1 MEDNMKEYQK
11 KMNSSGQFMLRNL
24 TVGIIVIAFTMILIP
39 KAFAR
44 EGILVIHTNQERSK
58 MVAQTVSDSIDGTLL
73 EIKDLKKRTGI
84 TGYFSTKFDDWFN
97 RNTSIEP
104 LHPDLSSYSLV
115 IIVSAVKKWKM
126 ETPIRTMLNK
136 NSLKDKMLFILT
148 TSDMNIKRY
157 DSYDDN
163 ASYFNRRARNKVRK
177 WRENSWKVSKDSGAK
192 ILGHVHISTNDK
204 NDDEIQKIAA
214 NIFNYQAEN
223 APAWLFK
230 ADNLPTWML
239 TNTDFEMK

>member
-1 MEDNMKEYQK
+1 MKEYQK

-44 EGILVIHTNQERSK
+44 EGILVIHTNQEKSK
-58 MVAQTVSDSIDGTLL
+58 MVAQAVSDSIDGTLL

-104 LHPDLSSYSLV
+104 LHPDLASYPMV

-126 ETPIRTMLNK
+126 ETPIRSMMNE
-136 NSLKDKMLFILT
+136 NSLEDNMLFIVT
-148 TSDMNIKRY
+148 ISEMDIKRY
-157 DSYDDN
+157 DSYDN
-163 ASYFNRRARNKVRK
+163 KASYWKRRARNKVRK
-177 WRENSWKVSKDSGAK
+177 WREKSWKVSKESGAE

-214 NIFNYQAEN
+214 NIFNYQAES

-239 TNTDFEMK
+239 TNTDFEME